1 MWRSC
6 VVVGTSLQCMEL
18 FLMNL
23 ISICRRQKIVKKPR
37 SSSSCC
43 RSHTLQAA
51 AMVTSAEGVAIP
63 SPPSPSLNSVEA
75 ACDDW
80 DNNNNSNMV
89 SFNPVEIMSNIAAAA
104 AATTMNLDIEID
116 EIPAPAAEDDNN
128 LDIFQTTTT
137 TTTTT
142 RDDADQTQQQQLCPS
157 STGQKSEEQSLI
169 ITTTG
174 DEDECIRSSPS
185 WATIITKECQSLQ
198 FFNLLYVQ
206 SR

>member
-1 MWRSC
+1 M
-6 VVVGTSLQCMEL
+6 
-18 FLMNL
+18 
-23 ISICRRQKIVKKPR
+23 KKPR

-43 RSHTLQAA
+43 RSRTLQAA

-80 DNNNNSNMV
+80 DNNNSNRV
-89 SFNPVEIMSNIAAAA
+89 SFNPVEIMSNIAAA
-104 AATTMNLDIEID
+104 TTMNLDVEID

-137 TTTTT
+137 TTTK
-142 RDDADQTQQQQLCPS
+142 DDADQAQQQQQLCPS
-157 STGQKSEEQSLI
+157 STGQKPEEQSLI

-174 DEDECIRSSPS
+174 DKDECIIRSSPS
-185 WATIITKECQSLQ
+185 
-198 FFNLLYVQ
+198 
-206 SR
+206 